1 MPTSASAP
9 VDVEL
14 VRQALATSTLHHGLR
29 VLGDRWTVQVM
40 LGTFM
45 GLKRFDEWHVQLGI
59 PRHTLSQRLRALVQR
74 GLLRPRQYQE
84 RPARY
89 AYHGTAK
96 AMAMFPQVLMIWQW
110 ELQWGERD
118 VALPARLE
126 HLTCGRLFSPLLV
139 CAHCEQE
146 VRLEDLEVQLQPNP
160 ALAEPE
166 SASASRLSSSAAPR
180 MGLGLR
186 VDRWCLMVI
195 AAVVLGCHYFD
206 ELARALGVASSVLSR
221 RLRGMVDSGLL
232 ERAADPQDAR
242 RWRYRLTPASRGL
255 VGYMM
260 CLAEWAGAHEF
271 SQPSSILPVHRTCGR
286 PFKPRV
292 VCSACRTPVVA
303 WDVRPGYDAP
313 QGGANTHLH
322 MHHKEILT

>member
-1 MPTSASAP
+1 MATHTSLP

-59 PRHTLSQRLRALVQR
+59 PRHTLAERLRSLVQL
-74 GLLRPRQYQE
+74 GLLRPRLYQQ
-84 RPARY
+84 RPPRH

-110 ELQWGERD
+110 ERRWGERD
-118 VALPARLE
+118 ITLPARLQ
-126 HLTCGRLFSPLLV
+126 HLDCGQRFDPRLE
-139 CAHCEQE
+139 CACCSEE
-146 VRLEDLEVQLQPNP
+146 VALEDLEVRLQPNP
-160 ALAEPE
+160 ALAQPE
-166 SASASRLSSSAAPR
+166 GLASSRLSTSGAPR

-195 AAVVLGCHYFD
+195 AAVVLGCRYFD
-206 ELARALGVASSVLSR
+206 ELLRALAIASSVLAK
-221 RLRGMVDSGLL
+221 RLKGMVDCGLL
-232 ERAADPQDAR
+232 ARDSDPHDAR

-260 CLAEWAGAHEF
+260 CLADWAGEHHLA
-271 SQPSSILPVHRTCGR
+271 QPSSILPVHRTCGQ

-292 VCSACRTPVVA
+292 VCSHCRTPVVA
-303 WDVRPGYDAP
+303 WSVRPLYERPRAP
-313 QGGANTHLH
+313 QGAGQPHP
-322 MHHKEILT
+322 KEVLA

>member
-1 MPTSASAP
+1 MAGHES

-45 GLKRFDEWHVQLGI
+45 GLTRFDQWHVQLGI
-59 PRHTLSQRLRALVQR
+59 PRHTLSERLRTLVQL
-74 GLLRPRQYQE
+74 GLLRPRIYQQ
-84 RPARY
+84 RPQRQ

-110 ELQWGERD
+110 ERRWGERD
-118 VALPARLE
+118 ITLPARLR
-126 HLTCGRLFSPLLV
+126 HLGCGHEFSPRLV
-139 CAHCEQE
+139 CAACEQDLHIDE
-146 VRLEDLEVQLQPNP
+146 LQVRLAPNP

-166 SASASRLSSSAAPR
+166 GVGPVARLSSSGAPR

-195 AAVVLGCHYFD
+195 AAVVLGCHHFD
-206 ELARALGVASSVLSR
+206 ELARALGIAPSVLAH
-221 RLRGMVDSGLL
+221 RLKGMVEVGLL
-232 ERAADPQDAR
+232 ERSPDAQDAR
-242 RWRYRLTPASRGL
+242 RRHYRLTPASRGL

-260 CLAEWAGAHEF
+260 CLSEWAGTHHLA
-271 SQPSSILPVHRTCGR
+271 QASSIVPMHIRCGQR
-286 PFKPRV
+286 FRPRV
-292 VCSACRTPVVA
+292 VCSQCAEPVQA
-303 WDVRPGYDAP
+303 WQVQPLYE
-313 QGGANTHLH
+313 GAHGEPAATTR
-322 MHHKEILT
+322 ELTA